1 MCTLLY
7 EICASL
13 TGRNLKL
20 EFDKILIIL
29 KLDYNNNLKL
39 FLDSLRENR
48 ASFKNLEEELDL

>member
-1 MCTLLY
+1 MCTFLY
-7 EICASL
+7 GICASL

-20 EFDKILIIL
+20 KFDKI
-29 KLDYNNNLKL
+29 NNNLKL